1 MKVKTF
7 VLLNFFVGF
16 ISDIV
21 LNDLS
26 TRLKFLNSLIPY
38 FENKSIIVAAVYAG
52 LTIVSAIITLLPLS
66 KLLFNFYLPNNLSE
80 LGKYLFLAYV
90 IGFIFD
96 YLIYK
101 FKIFD
106 NLEEYYE
113 SAGVGHWG
121 AIAFVFSI
129 MISLMIQKYIIP
141 QL

>member
-113 SAGVGHWG
+113 SSGVGHWG

-129 MISLMIQKYIIP
+129 VISLMIQKYIIP